1 MFNYKKIIILFLI
14 DIFLVFFTSWL
25 ALSSRLENFY
35 PINEILIKFILINLS
50 ILIFFSAVFKTYRI
64 ILRNLNSNGI
74 LKILKMLFFILISS
88 ITIFAFIKIENL
100 PRSMGVVYPIIFSFG
115 ILINRIIINYILKNN
130 YFKTNNKISTG
141 VIINEYTTSAFS
153 FLESIEDIN
162 VVSIFEFKEKNI
174 GRFIGDTK
182 VERLSDIGNTIKKK
196 KIKKIIILAN
206 NIKPQKLQKI
216 INLISRFNI
225 FMKIFDNI
233 NDTKNFRLPK
243 VEEILNRKNVIY
255 KKEFSNL
262 KDKEILI
269 SGAGGSIGSELSKL
283 VFLNEPKKLI
293 LVDNTEINLF
303 NIQKEINKINKN
315 IKTEVKFLLLS
326 VVSKKR
332 IENIFKKSKID
343 FVFHAAAYK
352 HVEIVQNNMREAL
365 INNFLGTSNIAEVS
379 KKYNVK
385 KFINVST
392 DKAVRPNN
400 FMGLTKLMAEEYL
413 EFLSDNKSLTKYINV
428 RFGNVI
434 NSSGSVIPLFV
445 EQINLYNKIFVRN
458 KETTRYFMTISEAV
472 YLILKASQSKLN
484 FSKLILD
491 MGKPIKI
498 LDLAIKIIYI
508 LGKKQ
513 KFQKTG
519 SGVEIE
525 IEQLKPGEKIH
536 EELTTSKKLKYI
548 GKKLIHVEEKRT
560 FKNNEIFKIKKT
572 IEKDVYK
579 LSEKYFKELYSIIN
593 RN

>member
-233 NDTKNFRLPK
+233 NDTKNFRYTLGFTWK
-243 VEEILNRKNVIY
+243 HT
-255 KKEFSNL
+255 
-262 KDKEILI
+262 
-269 SGAGGSIGSELSKL
+269 
-283 VFLNEPKKLI
+283 
-293 LVDNTEINLF
+293 TE
-303 NIQKEINKINKN
+303 
-315 IKTEVKFLLLS
+315 
-326 VVSKKR
+326 
-332 IENIFKKSKID
+332 
-343 FVFHAAAYK
+343 
-352 HVEIVQNNMREAL
+352 
-365 INNFLGTSNIAEVS
+365 
-379 KKYNVK
+379 
-385 KFINVST
+385 
-392 DKAVRPNN
+392 RP
-400 FMGLTKLMAEEYL
+400 F
-413 EFLSDNKSLTKYINV
+413 
-428 RFGNVI
+428 
-434 NSSGSVIPLFV
+434 
-445 EQINLYNKIFVRN
+445 
-458 KETTRYFMTISEAV
+458 
-472 YLILKASQSKLN
+472 
-484 FSKLILD
+484 
-491 MGKPIKI
+491 
-498 LDLAIKIIYI
+498 
-508 LGKKQ
+508 
-513 KFQKTG
+513 
-519 SGVEIE
+519 
-525 IEQLKPGEKIH
+525 
-536 EELTTSKKLKYI
+536 
-548 GKKLIHVEEKRT
+548 
-560 FKNNEIFKIKKT
+560 
-572 IEKDVYK
+572 
-579 LSEKYFKELYSIIN
+579 
-593 RN
+593 